1 MTPNIAYR
9 NKIMQWNTFDN
20 ISKTSWQ
27 KTVACYFCLD
37 DFHVI
42 VRAKEK
48 EPKSLFPQHLLIYA
62 HDPVCC
68 MDDRLETMDWNISS
82 SGGGADM

>member
-1 MTPNIAYR
+1 MN
-9 NKIMQWNTFDN
+9 FDLN
-20 ISKTSWQ
+20 DHIQNLTGKNGRLL
-27 KTVACYFCLD
+27 FLCLD
-37 DFHVI
+37 DFYVF

-48 EPKSLFPQHLLIYA
+48 EPQTLFPQHLLIYA